1 MGTIYELILGSFFG
15 PSVPL
20 FWVPRFG
27 FGLAPGF
34 SGRDLVEDFYGCSAP
49 TDLGQAKA
57 DPFPATDWLDQGSCV
72 HPKIAPR

>member
-34 SGRDLVEDFYGCSAP
+34 SGRDLVEDFYGSM
-49 TDLGQAKA
+49 LG
-57 DPFPATDWLDQGSCV
+57 S
-72 HPKIAPR
+72 HRPRTSKGKPLSSY